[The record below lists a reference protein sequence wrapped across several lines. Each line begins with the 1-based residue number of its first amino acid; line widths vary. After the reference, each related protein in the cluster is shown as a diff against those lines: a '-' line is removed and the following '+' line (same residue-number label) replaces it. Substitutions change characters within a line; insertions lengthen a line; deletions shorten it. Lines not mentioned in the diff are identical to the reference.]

1 MTQKYNLQKYER
13 AAKLILNAVGVSPEQ
28 LGFLEKLVRLE
39 DDKSHVRQIRVGLV
53 HPQMVQGFK
62 IDRFPRSDYKQCQTT
77 DVYLKNLHLLIDIN
91 VNSEEFAYKDYVKN
105 YLKKKK
111 IPLKLGNS
119 YLNTIH
125 TYNFYVDD
133 HRGVLRVGKKVHR
146 YKYSIIQGK
155 LYQKENVISR
165 GWSFI
170 QGKEISH
177 KTNPVTF
184 FSPYKGITV
193 SVSKSKRDKDG
204 EFPHDR

>member
-1 MTQKYNLQKYER
+1 MTQKYNLRKYER

-28 LGFLEKLVRLE
+28 LGFLEKIIKLE
-39 DDKSHVRQIRVGLV
+39 EDKSHVRQIRVSLV
-53 HPQMVQGFK
+53 HPLMVQGFK
-62 IDRFPRSDYKQCQTT
+62 IDRFPRNEYKCRTA

-119 YLNTIH
+119 YLNTMH

-133 HRGVLRVGKKVHR
+133 YRKVPGVCKKVHR

-155 LYQKENVISR
+155 LYQKENVIYR

-170 QGKEISH
+170 QGKEISY

-204 EFPHDR
+204 AFPHNR